1 MMPALLS
8 FLSDSGGLKK
18 YIEDEGHHPAE
29 AVEVWSGHDLA
40 ADCYRIDICCMECE
54 RRWTLNITRDFMFSM
69 QREAVSTATGE
80 ALMRE
85 HLLRQILPF
94 VKKVG
99 RTLCFRFS
107 LAAELAEWLTARVAE
122 AGAKGVKYSALVA
135 EAEHEHLCDER
146 DITAMLERLGFRMD
160 FGAGFTAVAEDLP
173 TMVEVAHIGG
183 KLIHDGWVTLPF
195 DHPLRRS
202 SRNA

>member
-1 MMPALLS
+1 MMLALSS
-8 FLSDSGGLKK
+8 FLTDSGGLKK

-40 ADCYRIDICCMECE
+40 TDCYRIDVFCTECA
-54 RRWTLNITRDFMFSM
+54 RRWTLNLTHQFMYGM
-69 QREAVSTATGE
+69 QRESAFE
-80 ALMRE
+80 E
-85 HLLRQILPF
+85 HILRQILPF
-94 VKKVG
+94 IKKIG

-107 LAAELAEWLTARVAE
+107 LAAELAEWLTGRVGE

-135 EAEHEHLCDER
+135 EAVDMHLCDER

-160 FGAGFTAVAEDLP
+160 FGGMKFVATPDDLP

-195 DHPLRRS
+195 DHPLLRG
-202 SRNA
+202 AK